1 MCPAVIELDLKA
13 VRCRVAVMKV
23 VIVGG
28 GTVGF
33 ETARQLIVEKKDVVV
48 IERDAERAKYV
59 SSHLDCMVLVAD
71 GTDPDTLRRAGD
83 GDVAYFVAVTDSD
96 EVNLVCCGIAA
107 SVFEK
112 AKSIARVRNLGYAK
126 ATLRGK
132 TFLGADFV
140 ITPEVEAARQ
150 ILDTVTRGAVSD
162 VLRFEGTNIQVWN
175 APVDRKSPFRN
186 RKLVQLRKEIP
197 DPFLVVGIL
206 HDGEMLIPT
215 GNTVIKEND
224 RIYLAG
230 NEDTLQHLFA
240 KTGRRRTRIDKILL
254 VGVGKVGRYVV
265 KYLAQRGLSLTIVD
279 SNYEKCKQLSTEYP
293 DALVLCGDISDESL
307 LQDERLDRYDL
318 VIAATGNQELNILS
332 ALYARSLGARHTIV
346 LINSANYLRLASKLD
361 IDSTVSPKA
370 GSVDAIL
377 RILRRGN
384 VKAMYSI
391 FDGAAE
397 VLEYDI
403 DAASP
408 VVGKPLMQA
417 GLPADTL
424 IVAVIRDG
432 KDLMP
437 HGGFSLQTGDTVIV
451 ITKRASIP
459 KIEGLFTGAA

>member
-1 MCPAVIELDLKA
+1 
-13 VRCRVAVMKV
+13 MKV

-48 IERDAERAKYV
+48 VERDAERAKYI

-83 GDVAYFVAVTDSD
+83 GDVAYFVALTDSD
-96 EVNLVCCGIAA
+96 EVNLVCCGIAE

-112 AKSIARVRNLGYAK
+112 AKSIARVRNLNYAK

-175 APVDRKSPFRN
+175 APVDRKSLFRN

-197 DPFLVVGIL
+197 DPFLVAGIL
-206 HDGEMLIPT
+206 HDGEMIIPT
-215 GNTVIKEND
+215 GDTVIKEND
-224 RIYLAG
+224 RLYLAG
-230 NEDTLQHLFA
+230 SEDTLQRLFA
-240 KTGRRRTRIDKILL
+240 KTGRRQTRIEKILL
-254 VGVGKVGRYVV
+254 VGVGKVGSYVA
-265 KYLAQRGLSLTIVD
+265 KYLSRRGLSLTIVD

-293 DALVLCGDISDESL
+293 NALVLCGDISDESL

-318 VIAATGNQELNILS
+318 VIATTGNQELNILTAVYS
-332 ALYARSLGARHTIV
+332 RSLGVRHSIV
-346 LINSANYLRLASKLD
+346 LINSVNYLRVASKLD
-361 IDSTVSPKA
+361 IDSTISPKA
-370 GSVDAIL
+370 SSVDAIL
-377 RILRRGN
+377 RVLRRGT
-384 VKAMYSI
+384 VKAMFSI

-397 VLEYDI
+397 VLEYVVDH
-403 DAASP
+403 AAP
-408 VVGKPLMQA
+408 AAGKAIMHA
-417 GLPADTL
+417 GLPADTI
-424 IVAVIRDG
+424 IVAVVRDG
-432 KDLMP
+432 KDVMP
-437 HGGFSLQTGDTVIV
+437 HGAFTLQAGDLIIA

-459 KIEGLFTGAA
+459 QIERLFTGAS

>member
-1 MCPAVIELDLKA
+1 
-13 VRCRVAVMKV
+13 MKV

-59 SSHLDCMVLVAD
+59 SSHLDCIVFAAE
-71 GTDPDTLRRAGD
+71 GNDPDVLQRAGD

-107 SVFEK
+107 SVYPK
-112 AKSIARVRNLGYAK
+112 AKSIARVRNLNYAK

-140 ITPEVEAARQ
+140 ITPEVEASRQ
-150 ILDTVTRGAVSD
+150 ILDAVTCGAVSD
-162 VLRFEGTNIQVWN
+162 VLRFEGTGIQVWN

-197 DPFLVVGIL
+197 ELFLVAGIL
-206 HDGEMLIPT
+206 RGDEIIVPSGDTL
-215 GNTVIKEND
+215 IKEND

-230 NEDTLQHLFA
+230 HEDTLQRIFA
-240 KTGRRRTRIDKILL
+240 KTGRQQTRIEKILL
-254 VGVGKVGRYVV
+254 VGVGKVGRLVA
-265 KYLAQRGLSLTIVD
+265 KYLSRRGLTLTIVD

-293 DALVLCGDISDESL
+293 NALVLCGDISDESL
-307 LQDERLDRYDL
+307 LQEERLDRYDL
-318 VIAATGNQELNILS
+318 VIATTGDQELNILT
-332 ALYARSLGARHTIV
+332 AVYARSLGVRHSIV
-346 LINSANYLRLASKLD
+346 LINSVNYLRVASKLD

-377 RILRRGN
+377 RILRKGT
-384 VKAMYSI
+384 VKAMFSI

-397 VLEYDI
+397 VLEYLVDP
-403 DAASP
+403 ASP
-408 VVGKPLMQA
+408 VAGKALMHA
-417 GLPADTL
+417 GLPADTI
-424 IVAVIRDG
+424 IVAVVRDG
-432 KDLMP
+432 RDTMP
-437 HGGFSLQTGDTVIV
+437 QGGFILQAGDTVIV

-459 KIEGLFTGAA
+459 QIEVLFTGAA